1 MFILTVFF
9 GQCIHPP
16 SNRLVFLKCNS
27 NVILQI
33 IFLEVCDFIINANS
47 NMTLGKNLQADPD
60 LPFQLKLVTSL
71 PYELHPYQMTA
82 LLPKCILSS

>member
-1 MFILTVFF
+1 
-9 GQCIHPP
+9 
-16 SNRLVFLKCNS
+16 
-27 NVILQI
+27 
-33 IFLEVCDFIINANS
+33 
-47 NMTLGKNLQADPD
+47 MTLGKNLQADPD